1 MTDAGAA
8 PPDPAGVRRSPLRRH
23 LVSLLLVVA
32 ILVLI
37 VLLAV
42 KGSTNHRL
50 PTAAPSSPSPSAS
63 PSNAGS
69 RYAPLAS
76 PPDHGTVKI
85 DETGFEN
92 IKDVAGEPQ
101 VTWGAVIENTSG
113 TATAAVELRITYLN
127 RAGKKIKVEGF
138 YEQAAVPAVLPGRRT
153 GVGGVTYL
161 DDPAVA
167 EVRIR
172 VGTTRWWVDPGK
184 PPTLT
189 IGRIRTDW
197 RDKGEPVPY
206 WGGGKIGAFRNDRG
220 TLYVTFRV
228 DSSYRTVL
236 SRAGV
241 TAVFRNAKGRIVGG
255 SSMTDLGLDVA
266 VPPGWSDQSLRV
278 KYGPPDDVDEA
289 STEIYVYPSTT

>member
-8 PPDPAGVRRSPLRRH
+8 PPDPVGVRRSPLRRH
-23 LVSLLLVVA
+23 LVSVLLVVA

-37 VLLAV
+37 VLLAI
-42 KGSTNHRL
+42 KGGTNHRL
-50 PTAAPSSPSPSAS
+50 PTAAASPSPSAS

-69 RYAPLAS
+69 RYAPLTT

-92 IKDVAGEPQ
+92 IRDVAGEPQ
-101 VTWGAVIENTSG
+101 VTWGAIIENTSG
-113 TATAAVELRITYLN
+113 KATAAVELRITYLD
-127 RAGKKIKVEGF
+127 RAGKKLKVEDF
-138 YEQAAVPAVLPGRRT
+138 YERAAVPAVLPGRRT

-167 EVRIR
+167 AVRIR
-172 VGTTRWWVDPGK
+172 VGTTRWWVEPGT
-184 PPTLT
+184 PPTLAA
-189 IGRIRTDW
+189 GRIRTDW
-197 RDKGEPVPY
+197 RDKGEQVPY

-241 TAVFRNAKGRIVGG
+241 TAVFRNAKGHIVGG
-255 SSMTDLGLDVA
+255 STMTDLGLDV
-266 VPPGWSDQSLRV
+266 VLPPGWSDQSLRV
-278 KYGPPDDVDEA
+278 KYGPPEDVDEA
-289 STEIYVYPSTT
+289 RTEIYVYPSTT